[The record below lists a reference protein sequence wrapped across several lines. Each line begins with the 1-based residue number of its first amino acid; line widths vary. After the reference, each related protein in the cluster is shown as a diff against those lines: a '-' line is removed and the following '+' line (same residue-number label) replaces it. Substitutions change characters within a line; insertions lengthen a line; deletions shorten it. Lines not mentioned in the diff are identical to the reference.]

1 MGGVISLPSL
11 LRPLP
16 QWVGWRLESRDGKPT
31 KVPINPRTGQRAATD
46 QPASWGSLEDA
57 QAAVGRYQLSGI
69 GFVFEAGG
77 GLVGVD
83 LDKCRDTTSG
93 QIEPWAQEIVRELDS
108 YTELSPSG
116 TGLHVLLSGE
126 LPAGSRRKGH
136 VEMYDRGRYFT
147 VTGDHLAGTP
157 AEIQVREA
165 ELWAVHAKVF
175 GPILSTE
182 RAPASTR
189 SSAIHSD
196 AEIIRRASDARNGA
210 KFARLWAGNWQ
221 GEYLTQS
228 EADSALCA
236 MLAFWTG
243 NDSARMDALFRQSGL
258 FREKWNE
265 KHYADGRTYGEG
277 TIDHAVRIP
286 RNTFSGI
293 AKRTTSVDEPCLP
306 ESISQSGQT
315 RFPLTDAGNAE
326 HFASK
331 YSDIVRFDHRRGRW
345 LLWRTHRWCPDVD
358 EEIRRLSKLS
368 SRDRFRSAAVCE
380 DLKERERIAKWAI
393 QSESRSKLD
402 AFLALAK
409 AETPI
414 ADGGDNWDRDPF
426 LLGTPNGVVELRTG
440 ELRPGRQDD
449 RLTMSTDVPFDPT
462 ATCPRWERFIAE
474 VFGDDDELIGFVR
487 RAIGYSLTGTTEE
500 QCLFLCYGSGANGKS
515 TLVGTLTSLL
525 GDYGW
530 NMPFSTIEQHQRASI
545 PNDMAALVGRRFV
558 VASETNDGTRINEA
572 RVKAL
577 TGCDP
582 ITARFLHA
590 EFFTFRP
597 VAKVWLSVNHKPV
610 VSDDSHGFWRRIR
623 LIPFQRTFPVN
634 PALAMELHAERSGI
648 LGWAVRGC
656 LEWQQHGLQPPRIVS
671 DATKEYACDSDPLAE
686 FIAEFCLLGAES
698 RVGAAELYSHYHAW
712 TRRHEMTDRERL
724 TRTMFGRK
732 MSERFKRE
740 NARSGRVYLGIERR
754 AM

>member
-46 QPASWGSLEDA
+46 QPDTWGTLEEA
-57 QAAVGRYQLSGI
+57 QAAVGRGRLNGV
-69 GFVFEAGG
+69 GFVFVTGG
-77 GLVGVD
+77 GFVGID
-83 LDKCRDTTSG
+83 LDKCRDARTG
-93 QIEPWAQEIVRELDS
+93 EIETWAQDIIRELDS
-108 YTELSPSG
+108 YTEISPSG
-116 TGLHVLLSGE
+116 TGVHVLLRGE
-126 LPAGSRRKGH
+126 LPAGSRRKGR

-147 VTGDHLAGTP
+147 VTGEHVAGTP
-157 AEIQVREA
+157 EDVEIRDA

-175 GPILSTE
+175 GAVDVPKATHYTPTKPILSDPE
-182 RAPASTR
+182 LIQRALA
-189 SSAIHSD
+189 AK
-196 AEIIRRASDARNGA
+196 NGA
-210 KFARLWAGNWQ
+210 KFSRLWAGNWH
-221 GEYLTQS
+221 GEFLTQS
-228 EADSALCA
+228 EADSALCV

-243 NDSARMDALFRQSGL
+243 KDAARMDALFQQSGL

-277 TIDHAVRIP
+277 TIDYAVRAT
-286 RNTFSGI
+286 RDTFIGI
-293 AKRTTSVDEPCLP
+293 AHRTPSADESCLS
-306 ESISQSGQT
+306 ESISPSGPI

-368 SRDRFRSAAVCE
+368 SRDRFKSASACE

-402 AFLALAK
+402 ALLTLAK

-440 ELRPGRQDD
+440 EFRPGRQDD
-449 RLTMSTDVPFDPT
+449 RLTMATDVPFDRT
-462 ATCPRWERFIAE
+462 ASCPRWERFVAE

-500 QCLFLCYGSGANGKS
+500 QCLFLCYGTGANGKS

-558 VASETNDGTRINEA
+558 VASETNDGTRLNEA

-590 EFFTFRP
+590 EYFTFRP

-610 VSDDSHGFWRRIR
+610 VMDDSHGFWRRIR
-623 LIPFQRTFPVN
+623 LIPFQQTFAIN
-634 PALAMELHAERSGI
+634 PSLGTELHAERPGI
-648 LGWAVRGC
+648 LNWAVRGC
-656 LEWQQHGLQPPRIVS
+656 LEWQQQGLQPPRIVS
-671 DATKEYACDSDPLAE
+671 EATKEYASESDPLAE
-686 FIAEFCLLGAES
+686 FIDEFCI
-698 RVGAAELYSHYHAW
+698 VGADRRAGAADLYSHYKAW
-712 TRRHEMTDRERL
+712 AHHRELTDRERL
-724 TRTMFGRK
+724 TSTMFGRK
-732 MSERFKRE
+732 MNARFRRE